1 MTDSNKD
8 IQINSG
14 ADGPVIKT
22 VAEYNSGDGYTAHYQ
37 GIQLF
42 FKNAGTTSE
51 VATNANPFPVTIPS
65 TGVNSAGAYIGN
77 FNEALTASA
86 GGTGFLVIVDSTTGV
101 TVDMSGLTLASQ
113 VGLTAE
119 SVIRVVGASGA
130 GAGALTA
137 LHTGWNEPFFCV
149 TGPTGTSGRFRAII
163 DEFSAGATVGV
174 TGNHIG
180 ILGHSGAGNV
190 GVTGYVTVQGIT
202 SMSAMSSLSW
212 NEYVVPVN
220 TPPKGITIAGGVTGM
235 QPLLITTGVV
245 GSVGATLE
253 VTKIKEPVAIQMPTG
268 ITFGRV
274 SYTHNDLPT
283 PANGFT
289 HGVHLGKNHGLSS
302 GVKITVLNT
311 GTTADYVYV
320 GGPTAGTNGITV
332 DGYPMRQF
340 DTLFIETNNVNTVF
354 VAADN
359 AAADIRFIGS

>member
-1 MTDSNKD
+1 
-8 IQINSG
+8 
-14 ADGPVIKT
+14 

-190 GVTGYVTVQGIT
+190 GVTGYVTVYGNT
-202 SMSAMSSLSW
+202 AATP
-212 NEYVVPVN
+212 VPVN
-220 TPPKGITIAGGVTGM
+220 TVSSGITIAGGVTGM
-235 QPLLITTGVV
+235 QPLLVTTGVV

-274 SYTHNDLPT
+274 SYTHNDNPT
-283 PANGFT
+283 PALGLT
-289 HGVHLGKNHGLSS
+289 HGIHLGKNHGLSS